1 MASTR
6 EIKRRIRGINS
17 ILQITKAMEMV
28 STAKLRRARIR
39 LAKTRPYFQTVVDD
53 IQGILSILGEDHPL
67 LAKRE
72 KETVLYIVLTSDKG
86 LAGGYNANVL
96 RLTESTIKADGCR
109 SKLLVVGNKAKD
121 YFERRDYDIV
131 KAYTGLSE
139 NPSYSNARDLA
150 AVAMELYEEKEVDA
164 IRIVYT
170 RFISTI
176 SYDAQVV
183 SILPS
188 DELKAEEDRPAART
202 QIEFEPSPMA
212 VLDYLIPMYVAT
224 AIFGALIEAAAS
236 EQGSRR
242 VAMENASDNAHDM
255 IDELQTNYNRARQA
269 AITNEITEIVSA
281 ADAVQ

>member
-17 ILQITKAMEMV
+17 ILQITKAMELV

-39 LAKTRPYFQTVVDD
+39 LAKTKPYYQTVVDD
-53 IQGILSILGEDHPL
+53 IREILSVVDENHPL
-67 LAKRE
+67 LVRE
-72 KETVLYIVLTSDKG
+72 KKDAVLYIVLTSDKG

-96 RLTESTIKADGCR
+96 RLTEKTIKEDGCP
-109 SKLLVVGNKAKD
+109 SKLLVVGTKARD
-121 YFERRDYDIV
+121 YFERRNYDIV
-131 KAYTGLSE
+131 ESYTGLSE
-139 NPSYSNARDLA
+139 DPDYSDARELA
-150 AVAMELYEEKEVDA
+150 AAAMDLYKKGKVDA

-188 DELKAEEDRPAART
+188 DELKAEEDRPAVRT

-224 AIFGALIEAAAS
+224 AIFGSLIEAAAS

>member
-17 ILQITKAMEMV
+17 ILQITKAMELV

-39 LAKTRPYFQTVVDD
+39 LAKTKPYFQTVVDD
-53 IQGILSILGEDHPL
+53 IQEILTIVDDNHPL
-67 LAKRE
+67 LSRE
-72 KETVLYIVLTSDKG
+72 KRDAVLYIVLTSDKG

-96 RLTESTIKADGCR
+96 RLTEKAIKEDGLP
-109 SKLLVVGNKAKD
+109 SKLMVVGTKAKD
-121 YFERRDYDIV
+121 YFERRNYDI
-131 KAYTGLSE
+131 AESYTGLSE
-139 NPSYSNARDLA
+139 DPEYSDARELA
-150 AVAMELYEEKEVDA
+150 AAAMDLYESGEVDA
-164 IRIVYT
+164 IRIIYT

-188 DELKAEEDRPAART
+188 DELKANEDRTTAHT

-212 VLDYLIPMYVAT
+212 VLDDLIPMYVVT
-224 AIFGALIEAAAS
+224 TIFGALIEAAAS

>member
-17 ILQITKAMEMV
+17 ILQITKAMELV

-39 LAKTRPYFQTVVDD
+39 LAKTKPYFQTVVDD
-53 IQGILSILGEDHPL
+53 IREILTIVDDNHPL
-67 LAKRE
+67 LSRE
-72 KETVLYIVLTSDKG
+72 KKDAVLYIVLTSDKG

-96 RLTESTIKADGCR
+96 RLTEKTIKEDGVA
-109 SKLLVVGNKAKD
+109 SKLMVVGTKAKD
-121 YFERRDYDIV
+121 YFERRNYDI
-131 KAYTGLSE
+131 AESYTGLSE
-139 NPSYSNARDLA
+139 DPDYSAARELA
-150 AVAMELYEEKEVDA
+150 ATALDLYESGEVDA
-164 IRIVYT
+164 IRVVYT

-176 SYDAQVV
+176 NYDAQVV

-188 DELKAEEDRPAART
+188 DELKAHEDRT
-202 QIEFEPSPMA
+202 SVHSQIEFEPSPMA
-212 VLDYLIPMYVAT
+212 VLDDLIPMYVAT
-224 AIFGALIEAAAS
+224 SLFGALIEAAAS

>member
-53 IQGILSILGEDHPL
+53 IQGILSIMGEDHPL
-67 LAKRE
+67 LANRE
-72 KETVLYIVLTSDKG
+72 KESVLYIVLTSDKG

-96 RLTESTIKADGCR
+96 RLTESTIKKDGCR

-150 AVAMELYEEKEVDA
+150 AVAMELYKNKDVDA

-170 RFISTI
+170 KFISTI
-176 SYDAQVV
+176 SYQAGVS

-188 DELKAEEDRPAART
+188 EDLKAKEDSHAPRT
-202 QIEFEPSPMA
+202 QIEFEPSPES
-212 VLDYLIPMYVAT
+212 VLDYLIPMYVET
-224 AIFGALIEAAAS
+224 AIYGALIEAAAS

-242 VAMENASDNAHDM
+242 VSMENASDNAHDM

>member
-17 ILQITKAMEMV
+17 ILQITKAMELV

-39 LAKTRPYFQTVVDD
+39 LAKTKPYYQTVVDD
-53 IQGILSILGEDHPL
+53 IREILSVVDENHPL
-67 LAKRE
+67 LVRE
-72 KETVLYIVLTSDKG
+72 KKDAVLYIVLTSDKG

-96 RLTESTIKADGCR
+96 RLTEKTIKEDGCP
-109 SKLLVVGNKAKD
+109 SKLLVVGTKARD
-121 YFERRDYDIV
+121 YFERRNYDIV
-131 KAYTGLSE
+131 ESYTGLSE
-139 NPSYSNARDLA
+139 DPEYSDARELA
-150 AVAMELYEEKEVDA
+150 AVAMDLYKKGKVDA

-188 DELKAEEDRPAART
+188 DELKAEEDHPAVRS

-224 AIFGALIEAAAS
+224 AIFGSLIEAAAS

>member
-6 EIKRRIRGINS
+6 EIKRRIKGINS
-17 ILQITKAMEMV
+17 ILQITKAMELV

-39 LAKTRPYFQTVVDD
+39 LAKTKPYFQTVVDD
-53 IQGILSILGEDHPL
+53 IREILTIVDDNHPL
-67 LAKRE
+67 LSRE
-72 KETVLYIVLTSDKG
+72 KRDAVLYIVLTSDKG

-96 RLTESTIKADGCR
+96 RLTEKAIKEDGLP
-109 SKLLVVGNKAKD
+109 SKLLVVGTKAKD
-121 YFERRDYDIV
+121 YFERRNYDIV
-131 KAYTGLSE
+131 ESYTGLSE
-139 NPSYSNARDLA
+139 DPEHSDARELA
-150 AVAMELYEEKEVDA
+150 AAAMDLYESGEVDA
-164 IRIVYT
+164 IRIIYT

-176 SYDAQVV
+176 SYDAEVV

-188 DELKAEEDRPAART
+188 DELKAHEDRTAARR

-212 VLDYLIPMYVAT
+212 VLDDLIPMYVVT
-224 AIFGALIEAAAS
+224 TIFGALIEAAAS

>member
-17 ILQITKAMEMV
+17 ILQITKAMELV

-39 LAKTRPYFQTVVDD
+39 LAKTKPYYQTVVDD
-53 IQGILSILGEDHPL
+53 IREILSVVDENHSL
-67 LAKRE
+67 LVRE
-72 KETVLYIVLTSDKG
+72 KKDAVLYIVLTSDKG

-96 RLTESTIKADGCR
+96 RLTESTIKDDGCR

-121 YFERRDYDIV
+121 YFERRNYDIV
-131 KAYTGLSE
+131 KSYTGLSE
-139 NPSYSNARDLA
+139 DPSYSHAQDLA
-150 AVAMELYEEKEVDA
+150 AVAMELYENKEVDA

-170 RFISTI
+170 KFISTI
-176 SYDAQVV
+176 SYQAGMT

-188 DELKAEEDRPAART
+188 EDLKAKDDAPAPRT
-202 QIEFEPSPMA
+202 QIEFEPSPQS
-212 VLDYLIPMYVAT
+212 VLDYLIPMYVET

-242 VAMENASDNAHDM
+242 VSMENASDNAHDM

>member
-53 IQGILSILGEDHPL
+53 IQDILPLVGENHPL
-67 LAKRE
+67 LKKRE
-72 KETVLYIVLTSDKG
+72 KQTTLYIVLTSDKG
-86 LAGGYNANVL
+86 LAGGYNANIF
-96 RLTESTIKADGCR
+96 RLAESTMKDDGSR
-109 SKLLVVGNKAKD
+109 SKLLVVGNKAKE
-121 YFERRDYDIV
+121 YFERRNYDIV
-131 KAYTGLSE
+131 KSFTGLSE
-139 NPSYSNARDLA
+139 NPTYSHARDLA
-150 AVAMELYEEKEVDA
+150 AVAMELYENEEVDA

-170 RFISTI
+170 RFVSTI
-176 SYDAQVV
+176 SYEPGVV

-188 DELKAEEDRPAART
+188 EDFKAKEVPSPTRAR
-202 QIEFEPSPMA
+202 IEFEPSPES
-212 VLDYLIPMYVAT
+212 VLDYLVPMYVET

-242 VAMENASDNAHDM
+242 VSMENASDNAHDM

>member
-17 ILQITKAMEMV
+17 ILQITKAMELV

-39 LAKTRPYFQTVVDD
+39 LAKTKPYFQTVVDD
-53 IQGILSILGEDHPL
+53 IREILTIVDDNHPL
-67 LAKRE
+67 LSRE
-72 KETVLYIVLTSDKG
+72 KRDAVLYIVLTSDKG

-96 RLTESTIKADGCR
+96 RLTEKAIKEDGLP
-109 SKLLVVGNKAKD
+109 SKLMVVGTKAKD
-121 YFERRDYDIV
+121 YFERRNYDI
-131 KAYTGLSE
+131 AESYTGLSE
-139 NPSYSNARDLA
+139 DPEYSDARELA
-150 AVAMELYEEKEVDA
+150 AAAMDLYESGEVDA
-164 IRIVYT
+164 IRIIYT

-188 DELKAEEDRPAART
+188 DELKANEDSTTAHT

-212 VLDYLIPMYVAT
+212 VLDDLIPMYVVT
-224 AIFGALIEAAAS
+224 TIFGALIEAAAS